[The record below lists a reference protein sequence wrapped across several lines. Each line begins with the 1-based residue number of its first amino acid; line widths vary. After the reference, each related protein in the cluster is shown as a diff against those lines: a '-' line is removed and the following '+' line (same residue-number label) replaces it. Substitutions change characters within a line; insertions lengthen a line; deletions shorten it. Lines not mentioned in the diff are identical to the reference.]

1 MMDRLRQPHHHL
13 IMIFFIHVTLLSL
26 PSSSQRHDDFVISGY
41 LPEYRSYINVNASSV
56 HLTDLMLFSI
66 TPETI
71 ISNSEKSGGCC
82 VSADH
87 FDYIRKAREY
97 KMEKQNGVLR
107 LILTVGG
114 AGRSGGFST
123 ILWGDLKMKNK
134 FVNDL
139 VKLW

>member
-1 MMDRLRQPHHHL
+1 MMARVRKPHHRF
-13 IMIFFIHVTLLSL
+13 IIIFFIHITLQCLT
-26 PSSSQRHDDFVISGY
+26 SSSPQDDDFIISGY
-41 LPEYRSYINVNASSV
+41 LPEYRSYINLNASAV

-71 ISNSEKSGGCC
+71 MNSDKSGGCC
-82 VSADH
+82 VSTDQ

-97 KMEKQNGVLR
+97 KMENQSGALR

-114 AGRSGGFST
+114 AGRSDGFST
-123 ILWGDLKMKNK
+123 IIWGDLKTKEK

>member
-1 MMDRLRQPHHHL
+1 
-13 IMIFFIHVTLLSL
+13 
-26 PSSSQRHDDFVISGY
+26 
-41 LPEYRSYINVNASSV
+41 
-56 HLTDLMLFSI
+56 MLFSII

-71 ISNSEKSGGCC
+71 MNSDKSGGCC

-97 KMEKQNGVLR
+97 KMENQSGALR

-114 AGRSGGFST
+114 AGRSDGFST
-123 ILWGDLKMKNK
+123 IIWGDLKTKEK